1 MTADQRAGRLS
12 EISKQKNSGLILADA
27 KGNKTAVVAAL
38 LKKEG
43 FSEVVT
49 LEGGVEGWKNAG
61 LPLTK

>member
-1 MTADQRAGRLS
+1 
-12 EISKQKNSGLILADA
+12 
-27 KGNKTAVVAAL
+27 L